1 MICRRCADGVSARPH
16 EYCMI
21 MLCYAMLC
29 YVRVMLSIALQSGHH
44 RSYHRLY
51 ASYRVGRCMYHTPP
65 RAVFQGGL
73 LDNQEGANSAN
84 TEPYVFGKLSARRFQ
99 CRPFRHR
106 HYSNCGDIHHG
117 TSGQGGVIVWH
128 TPSYT
133 VTPYM
138 PVQPFSPGYYI
149 NHRAVGAA
157 QIVTIFR

>member
-84 TEPYVFGKLSARRFQ
+84 TERYVFGKLSARRFQ
-99 CRPFRHR
+99 RRACWHRP
-106 HYSNCGDIHHG
+106 YSSCGHIDHG
-117 TSGQGGVIVWH
+117 NPPRRVSYI
-128 TPSYT
+128 PSYT
-133 VTPYM
+133 V
-138 PVQPFSPGYYI
+138 G
-149 NHRAVGAA
+149 GATLPQHLPA
-157 QIVTIFR
+157 KKKHVK